1 MNETRELPKDP
12 AAWDNTVD
20 GLGMEAVHEQ
30 SGRRDLLRGRT
41 FTGKQEKERDRQ
53 PEHRRD
59 AQEAAQIEWQRA
71 IVTLMP

>member
-1 MNETRELPKDP
+1 
-12 AAWDNTVD
+12 
-20 GLGMEAVHEQ
+20 MEAVHEQ